1 MILQNLRKS
10 YDGRIVLDVGSLE
23 LENGKIYAV
32 IGANGSGKSTM
43 AKIAA
48 GIIDPDSAKPEKNKL
63 LTGYMPQKSFAFRMS
78 LRKNMRING
87 GDGEREEALL
97 KALKIEHLA
106 DAGAKRLSG
115 GETAR
120 MALARLLMRDYELIV
135 LDEPCSAMDIE
146 STLLA
151 EKLIRD
157 YRDRI
162 GCAVLI
168 VTHSISQA
176 ERIANEVLFLSDGK
190 LIERGSPEKLIE
202 HPDNEITQR
211 FIEFYSKA

>member
-1 MILQNLRKS
+1 MILENLRKS
-10 YDGRIVLDVGSLE
+10 YNGRAVLDVGSLE
-23 LENGKIYAV
+23 LASGKIYAV

-48 GIIDPDSAKPEKNKL
+48 GIIAPDGEKPEKKKL
-63 LTGYMPQKSFAFRMS
+63 QTGYMPQKSFAFRMS

-157 YRDRI
+157 YRERT
-162 GCAVLI
+162 GCTVLI

-176 ERIANEVLFLSDGK
+176 ERIADEVLFLSDGK

-202 HPDNEITQR
+202 HPESEITR
-211 FIEFYSKA
+211 GFIEFYSKA

>member
-1 MILQNLRKS
+1 MILQNLSKS

-48 GIIDPDSAKPEKNKL
+48 GIIDPDGAKPEKNKL
-63 LTGYMPQKSFAFRMS
+63 QTGYMPQKSFAFRMS

-87 GDGEREEALL
+87 GDAEREEALL

-157 YRDRI
+157 YRDRT

-176 ERIANEVLFLSDGK
+176 ERIADEVLFLSDGK
-190 LIERGSPEKLIE
+190 LIERGSPENLINDPE
-202 HPDNEITQR
+202 SEITRR

>member
-10 YDGRIVLDVGSLE
+10 YNGRAVLDVGSLE
-23 LENGKIYAV
+23 LASGKIYAV

-48 GIIDPDSAKPEKNKL
+48 GIIDPDSAKPDNKL
-63 LTGYMPQKSFAFRMS
+63 QTGYMPQKSFAFRMS

-176 ERIANEVLFLSDGK
+176 ERIADEVLFLSDGK

>member
-10 YDGRIVLDVGSLE
+10 YDGRIVLDVSSLE

-48 GIIDPDSAKPEKNKL
+48 GIIAPDGAKPEKNKL
-63 LTGYMPQKSFAFRMS
+63 KTGYMPQKSFAFRMS

-87 GDGEREEALL
+87 GDAEREEALL

-157 YRDRI
+157 YRDRT

-176 ERIANEVLFLSDGK
+176 ERIADEVLFLSDGK

>member
-1 MILQNLRKS
+1 MILENLRKS
-10 YDGRIVLDVGSLE
+10 YNGRAVLDVGSLE
-23 LENGKIYAV
+23 LASGKIYAV

-48 GIIDPDSAKPEKNKL
+48 GIIAPDGEKPEKKKL
-63 LTGYMPQKSFAFRMS
+63 QTGYMPQKSFAFRMS

-120 MALARLLMRDYELIV
+120 MALARLLMHDYELIV

-157 YRDRI
+157 YRERT
-162 GCAVLI
+162 GCTVLI

-176 ERIANEVLFLSDGK
+176 ERIADEVLFLSDGK

-202 HPDNEITQR
+202 HPESEITR
-211 FIEFYSKA
+211 GFIEFYSKA

>member
-10 YDGRIVLDVGSLE
+10 YDGRIVLDVSSLE

-48 GIIDPDSAKPEKNKL
+48 GIIDPDSAKPDNKL
-63 LTGYMPQKSFAFRMS
+63 QTGYMPQKSFAFRMS

-87 GDGEREEALL
+87 GDAEREEALL

-190 LIERGSPEKLIE
+190 LIERGSPEKLINDPE
-202 HPDNEITQR
+202 SEITRR

>member
-10 YDGRIVLDVGSLE
+10 YNGRAVLDVGSLE
-23 LENGKIYAV
+23 LASGKIYAV

-48 GIIDPDSAKPEKNKL
+48 GIIDPDSAKPDNKL
-63 LTGYMPQKSFAFRMS
+63 QTGYMPQKSFAFRMS

-87 GDGEREEALL
+87 GDAEREEALL

-176 ERIANEVLFLSDGK
+176 ERIADEVLFLSDGK
-190 LIERGSPEKLIE
+190 LIERGSPENLIE

>member
-1 MILQNLRKS
+1 MILQNLSKS
-10 YDGRIVLDVGSLE
+10 YDGRIVLDVSSLE

-48 GIIDPDSAKPEKNKL
+48 GIIAPDGAKPDNKL
-63 LTGYMPQKSFAFRMS
+63 QTGYMPQKSFAFRMS

-87 GDGEREEALL
+87 GDAEREEALL

-157 YRDRI
+157 YRDRT

-176 ERIANEVLFLSDGK
+176 ERIADEVLFLSDGK
-190 LIERGSPEKLIE
+190 LIERGSPEKLINDPE
-202 HPDNEITQR
+202 SEITRR

>member
-1 MILQNLRKS
+1 MTLQNLRKS
-10 YDGRIVLDVGSLE
+10 YNGRTVLDIGSLE
-23 LENGKIYAV
+23 LEGGKIYAV

-48 GIIDPDSAKPEKNKL
+48 GIIDPDGAKAGKSKPQ
-63 LTGYMPQKSFAFRMS
+63 TGYMPQKSFAFRMS

-87 GDGEREEALL
+87 RDDEREKELL

-106 DAGAKRLSG
+106 EAKAKRLSG

-151 EKLIRD
+151 ENLIRD
-157 YRDRI
+157 YRDRT
-162 GCAVLI
+162 GCTVLI

-176 ERIANEVLFLSDGK
+176 ERIADEVLLLSGGK
-190 LIERGSPEKLIE
+190 LIERGTPEKLID
-202 HPDNEITQR
+202 HPESEITR
-211 FIEFYSKA
+211 KFIDFYSK

>member
-48 GIIDPDSAKPEKNKL
+48 GIIDPDGAKPDNKL
-63 LTGYMPQKSFAFRMS
+63 QTGYMPQKSFAFRMS

-87 GDGEREEALL
+87 GDAEREEVLL

-176 ERIANEVLFLSDGK
+176 ERIADEVLFLSDGK

>member
-10 YDGRIVLDVGSLE
+10 YDGRIVLDVSSLE

-48 GIIDPDSAKPEKNKL
+48 GIIDPDSAKPDNKL
-63 LTGYMPQKSFAFRMS
+63 QTGYMPQKSFAFRMS

-87 GDGEREEALL
+87 GDAEREEALL

-176 ERIANEVLFLSDGK
+176 ERIADEVLFLSDGK
-190 LIERGSPEKLIE
+190 LIERGSPENLIN
-202 HPDNEITQR
+202 HPESEITRR

>member
-10 YDGRIVLDVGSLE
+10 YDGRIVLDVSSLE

-48 GIIDPDSAKPEKNKL
+48 GIIAPDGAKPDNKL
-63 LTGYMPQKSFAFRMS
+63 QTGYMPQKSFAFRMS

-87 GDGEREEALL
+87 GDAEREEALL

-157 YRDRI
+157 YRDRT

-168 VTHSISQA
+168 VTHSISQS
-176 ERIANEVLFLSDGK
+176 ERIADEVLFLSDGK
-190 LIERGSPEKLIE
+190 LIERGSPEKLINDPE
-202 HPDNEITQR
+202 SEITRR

>member
-10 YDGRIVLDVGSLE
+10 YDGRIVLDVSSLE

-48 GIIDPDSAKPEKNKL
+48 GIIDPDSAKPDNKL
-63 LTGYMPQKSFAFRMS
+63 QTGYMPQKSFAFRMS

-87 GDGEREEALL
+87 GDAEREEALL

-190 LIERGSPEKLIE
+190 LIERGSPENLIN
-202 HPDNEITQR
+202 HPESEITRR

>member
-1 MILQNLRKS
+1 MILENLRKS
-10 YDGRIVLDVGSLE
+10 YNGRAVLDVGSLE
-23 LENGKIYAV
+23 LASGKIYAV

-48 GIIDPDSAKPEKNKL
+48 GIIAPDGEKPEKKKL
-63 LTGYMPQKSFAFRMS
+63 QTGYMPQKSFAFRMS

-157 YRDRI
+157 YRERT

-176 ERIANEVLFLSDGK
+176 ERIADEVLFLSDGK

-202 HPDNEITQR
+202 HPESEITR
-211 FIEFYSKA
+211 GFIEFYSKA

>member
-10 YDGRIVLDVGSLE
+10 YDGRIVLDVSSLE

-48 GIIDPDSAKPEKNKL
+48 GIIAPDGAKPEKKKL
-63 LTGYMPQKSFAFRMS
+63 QTGYMPQKSFAFRMS

-176 ERIANEVLFLSDGK
+176 ERIADEVLFLSDGK

>member
-10 YDGRIVLDVGSLE
+10 YDGRIVLDVSSLE

-48 GIIDPDSAKPEKNKL
+48 GIIAPDGEKPEKKKL
-63 LTGYMPQKSFAFRMS
+63 QTGYMPQKSFAFRMS

-157 YRDRI
+157 YLERT
-162 GCAVLI
+162 GCTVLI